1 MFCLCVFTTL
11 TNDTKQLKK
20 NSQTNFDTLN
30 TQKEKLDD
38 AKKRSSAEE
47 KRETK
52 RKTLTPIT
60 TLSSQNMTATMD
72 VDSDDDDEI
81 IAERGTIAHI
91 LIFSRRARVCSSSFS
106 LITFD
111 DRRKERRRSFLRAK
125 TTDTNTFGRNEIRTL
140 SSELEGTL
148 RITR

>member
-1 MFCLCVFTTL
+1 VCLLFI

-91 LIFSRRARVCSSSFS
+91 LIFSRRARVCTSFS
-106 LITFD
+106 L
-111 DRRKERRRSFLRAK
+111 SSSHS
-125 TTDTNTFGRNEIRTL
+125 TTDERKGGDL
-140 SSELEGTL
+140 S
-148 RITR
+148 

>member
-1 MFCLCVFTTL
+1 MTQ
-11 TNDTKQLKK
+11 KQLNKKARKK

-30 TQKEKLDD
+30 TKKEKLDD

-91 LIFSRRARVCSSSFS
+91 LIFSRRAHMYTSFS
-106 LITFD
+106 LSSHSRTD
-111 DRRKERRRSFLRAK
+111 ERKGG
-125 TTDTNTFGRNEIRTL
+125 DL
-140 SSELEGTL
+140 S
-148 RITR
+148 

>member
-1 MFCLCVFTTL
+1 MFCLCVFTTI
-11 TNDTKQLKK
+11 TNDKNKAREEK

-38 AKKRSSAEE
+38 AKNFLRQKR
-47 KRETK
+47 RE
-52 RKTLTPIT
+52 RRIGGLSHLLL
-60 TLSSQNMTATMD
+60 LSSQNMTATMD

-81 IAERGTIAHI
+81 IAERGTIACI
-91 LIFSRRARVCSSSFS
+91 LIFSRRARVCTSFS

-111 DRRKERRRSFLRAK
+111 DQRKERRRSLRAK
-125 TTDTNTFGRNEIRTL
+125 TTDNNTFGRNEIRTL